1 MVEVKGTLRVT
12 RPDTAEEV
20 WSPEHRE
27 RSELSEGRMGDAGS
41 CASRTQC
48 SQQSLGRRLAAKSCR
63 RLREPPAVARVN
75 LKQGQAARNLEV
87 RPSSPGENGTRRG
100 HRAGCHSPSI

>member
-27 RSELSEGRMGDAGS
+27 RSEPSEGRMGDAGP

-48 SQQSLGRRLAAKSCR
+48 SQQSLGRRLAADSCR
-63 RLREPPAVARVN
+63 GFREPPAVARVN
-75 LKQGQAARNLEV
+75 FKQGHAAKNLEV
-87 RPSSPGENGTRRG
+87 GPGENGTRRG
-100 HRAGCHSPSI
+100 HWAGCHSPSI